1 MQCSRS
7 SRLVQVVLFV
17 AASAVT
23 LVTLS
28 TASSA
33 HAGFKAYSAFGFA
46 PNLAGGSN
54 AASGDQ
60 ATPPYAAGATV
71 TMSMRSA
78 VEIPDGQSWDPAL
91 YSNVDMKITV
101 PTGWTNPTCGS
112 ANLQVNNGST
122 NSTNQPGAAVA
133 GWQCETY
140 VSAGHMVIH
149 FWGPPVASGGLAS
162 DAAQYFVFSVTT
174 PSPAVQT
181 TYGVGGTEG
190 FTADQQYANGE
201 ISHWYPSTDYV
212 GTYPAGAAPTTPAG
226 GLLRTVAA
234 AEPTTTTT
242 PSGPVTPAFTG

>member
-1 MQCSRS
+1 M
-7 SRLVQVVLFV
+7 
-17 AASAVT
+17 
-23 LVTLS
+23 
-28 TASSA
+28 
-33 HAGFKAYSAFGFA
+33 
-46 PNLAGGSN
+46 
-54 AASGDQ
+54 
-60 ATPPYAAGATV
+60 

-78 VEIPDGQSWDPAL
+78 VEIPAGQSWDPAL
-91 YSNVDMKITV
+91 HSNVDMKITV
-101 PTGWTNPTCGS
+101 PSGWTNPTCGS

-140 VSAGHMVIH
+140 VSAGHTVIH

-162 DAAQYFVFSVTT
+162 DAAQYFVFSVAT

-181 TYGVGGTEG
+181 TYGLGGTEG

-201 ISHWYPSTDYV
+201 ISHWYPSADYV

-242 PSGPVTPAFTG
+242 PSDPVTPAFTG

>member
-7 SRLVQVVLFV
+7 SRLVRAVLFV

-23 LVTLS
+23 LVTLA

-46 PNLAGGSN
+46 PNPAGGSN

-60 ATPPYAAGATV
+60 STSPYAAGATV
-71 TMSMRSA
+71 TMYMRSA
-78 VEIPDGQSWDPAL
+78 VEVPAGEVWDPAL
-91 YSNVDMKITV
+91 HSNVDMKIVV
-101 PTGWTNPTCGS
+101 PTDWTNPTCGS
-112 ANLQVNNGST
+112 ANLQVNDGST

-133 GWQCETY
+133 GWQCEIY
-140 VSAGHMVIH
+140 VSAGHSVIH
-149 FWGPPVASGGLAS
+149 FWGPPVGPNGLAS

-190 FTADQQYANGE
+190 FTADQQYASGE

-242 PSGPVTPAFTG
+242 VPGPVTPAFTG